1 VDDPVAIL
9 YEPRCLVIE
18 AEVAVGEAK
27 RSHLAVDQSLKLG
40 GAPSDPVVLRQL
52 SPAAFAS

>member
-1 VDDPVAIL
+1 MAIL